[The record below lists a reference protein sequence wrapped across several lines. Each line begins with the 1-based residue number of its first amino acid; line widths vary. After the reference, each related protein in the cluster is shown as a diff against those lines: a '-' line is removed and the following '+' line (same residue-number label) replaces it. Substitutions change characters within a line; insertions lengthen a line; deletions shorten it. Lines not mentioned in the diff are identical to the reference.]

1 MITILYKKGT
11 QLNNRKCLVYGYG
24 SYGSTYESSYNMNK
38 FLTLCKMGFIVV
50 ITQISGDGKLGFKQH
65 FNGMLK
71 NKNNSFDDFIY
82 ICDYLK
88 KKKISS
94 PEKMAIWGRSAGGLL
109 IGGVINKRPDL
120 CKLAIMGVPFLTP
133 LLTMGSPKNPLGFE
147 SHSEW
152 GDPRNPNNY
161 ENIKSYS
168 PVENIQTCKKY
179 PNIFIYSNLNDTLTP
194 YKETMKYYDL
204 MKEVDV
210 FKNKERD
217 LLIFVDDKF
226 GHKQGTKFNDH
237 NYIYSLIFNMLNK
250 YLD

>member
-1 MITILYKKGT
+1 MPK
-11 QLNNRKCLVYGYG
+11 
-24 SYGSTYESSYNMNK
+24 
-38 FLTLCKMGFIVV
+38 
-50 ITQISGDGKLGFKQH
+50 
-65 FNGMLK
+65 
-71 NKNNSFDDFIY
+71 
-82 ICDYLK
+82 
-88 KKKISS
+88 
-94 PEKMAIWGRSAGGLL
+94 
-109 IGGVINKRPDL
+109 
-120 CKLAIMGVPFLTP
+120 MGVPFLTP
-133 LLTMGSPKNPLGFE
+133 LISMNNSKMPLGYE

-152 GDPRNPNNY
+152 GDPRNPVNY

-168 PVENIQTCKKY
+168 PIENIQLCKKY

-194 YKETMKYYDL
+194 YKETIKYYNL
-204 MKEVDV
+204 MKDVDV